1 MAKSD
6 NIQEVDRQSG
16 DVKKARRFD
25 DRDWKW
31 ICEYVIEEYNRR
43 KQARSDRERA
53 WKEIDRQIAMEP
65 EVDFKRLPNGQIDD
79 KKKWMAETELPLQ
92 AQALEVL
99 TADARR
105 MMFSDAGN
113 WFKAHAE
120 TSDEFFEKAS
130 HIKIPGLEMDMQHHI
145 NQDNADKLVEGFL
158 LNSFRQYDHTSRFDI
173 INAESFKYG
182 MGVGRARV
190 ERKNIYI
197 FEARGVRSEKQK
209 IPVIVPCSIKNLYLE
224 EPKPNLHSSTVLG
237 PAHIAHEQIRYE
249 NLALAA
255 NKGSTDPDDFDG
267 GWMPRN
273 LSKVLPGKGGYV
285 EVLEMEGDIVV
296 PRRTVKSVVIP
307 GAIITVALGGA
318 DSGGGSTR
326 AVIRFRFRKYP
337 FSSYLLFPY
346 MHESADDA
354 YPTGPLMK
362 GRTVQQTATDAVNRF
377 LDSAMLKC
385 LPPVGY
391 DRNDPTFAQS
401 GGPEI
406 YPTAQ
411 WESTDP
417 ITVYDKIGGDPS
429 ALANAA
435 LQFIN
440 LYAQLTGVLP
450 ARVGAQTVSHTT
462 AYAKDAELQ
471 RGAVRTTDYVNQIGH
486 GPLTAWLGMAYRLGL
501 DALGPRE
508 TISFY
513 IEAYGGYVELDKS
526 MLPEAAHFEWFGSGG
541 PQEKQ
546 QKAQAKLQGLEVALK
561 MDQLAMQMGNPP
573 SIDVPGAIREILRE
587 AGWTDLEK
595 VMHAPHEP
603 RPGGP
608 AGPPAPTPGVP
619 GPPNGSGG
627 PAVAAL
633 QNLSSPRPA

>member
-6 NIQEVDRQSG
+6 EIQEVDRQSG

-31 ICEYVIEEYNRR
+31 ICEWVIEEYNRR
-43 KQARSDRERA
+43 KQKRSDRERA

-65 EVDFKRLPNGQIDD
+65 CVEFKRLPDGAIDSR
-79 KKKWMAETELPLQ
+79 KKWMAETELPLQ

-99 TADARR
+99 QADARR
-105 MMFSDAGN
+105 MMFADAGT

-120 TSDEFFEKAS
+120 TSDKFFERAS
-130 HIKIPGLEMDMQHHI
+130 KIKIPGLDMDVQPDHHI

-158 LNSFRQYDHTSRFDI
+158 LNIFRQYDHTSRFDI

-182 MGVGRARV
+182 MGVGRARL

-197 FEARGVRSEKQK
+197 FEARGVRTEKQR
-209 IPVIVPCSIKNLYLE
+209 IPVIVPCSIKNLYLD
-224 EPKPNLHSSTVLG
+224 EPKPTLHSATVLG
-237 PAHIAHEQIRYE
+237 PAHIAHDMIKYE

-255 NKGSTDPDDFDG
+255 NKGSTDPDDDDG
-267 GWMPRN
+267 GWMPKN

-307 GAIITVALGGA
+307 GAIITVALGGS

-326 AVIRFRFRKYP
+326 AVIRFRFRQHP
-337 FSSYLLFPY
+337 FSTYLLFPY

-377 LDSAMLKC
+377 LDAAALKNQ
-385 LPPVGY
+385 PPVGY
-391 DRNDPTFAQS
+391 DRNDMTFAQS

-411 WESTDP
+411 WETTDP
-417 ITVYDKIGGDPS
+417 VTVYDKIGGDPAAMNS
-429 ALANAA
+429 AAI
-435 LQFIN
+435 QWIN

-450 ARVGAQTVSHTT
+450 GRAETTQAGQGAGPSHT
-462 AYAKDAELQ
+462 D
-471 RGAVRTTDYVNQIGH
+471 DN
-486 GPLTAWLGMAYRLGL
+486 
-501 DALGPRE
+501 D
-508 TISFY
+508 
-513 IEAYGGYVELDKS
+513 
-526 MLPEAAHFEWFGSGG
+526 
-541 PQEKQ
+541 
-546 QKAQAKLQGLEVALK
+546 
-561 MDQLAMQMGNPP
+561 
-573 SIDVPGAIREILRE
+573 
-587 AGWTDLEK
+587 
-595 VMHAPHEP
+595 
-603 RPGGP
+603 
-608 AGPPAPTPGVP
+608 
-619 GPPNGSGG
+619 
-627 PAVAAL
+627 
-633 QNLSSPRPA
+633 

>member
-31 ICEYVIEEYNRR
+31 IADYVVSEYERR
-43 KQARSDRERA
+43 KGKREERERQ
-53 WKEIDRQIAMEP
+53 WKEIDRQISMEP
-65 EVDFKRLPNGQIDD
+65 EVSFKRLPDGRIDA

-105 MMFSDAGN
+105 MMFADAGT

-120 TSDEFFEKAS
+120 TSEKFFDAAKN
-130 HIKIPGLEMDMQHHI
+130 IKIPGLDIDIEHHI
-145 NQDNADKLVEGFL
+145 NQDNADKLVEAFL
-158 LNSFRQYDHTSRFDI
+158 LNSFRQYDHTSRFDV

-190 ERKNIYI
+190 ERKNVYL
-197 FEARGVRSEKQK
+197 FEARGVRTEKQK

-224 EPKPNLHSSTVLG
+224 EPKPTLHSSTVLG
-237 PAHIAHEQIRYE
+237 PAHIARDYLKYE

-255 NKGSTDPDDFDG
+255 NKGSTDPDDDDG
-267 GWMPRN
+267 GWMPKN
-273 LSKVLPGKGGYV
+273 LSRVIPDKRGYV

-307 GAIITVALGGA
+307 GAIITVAM
-318 DSGGGSTR
+318 GGSDPGSSSTK
-326 AVIRFRFRKYP
+326 AVIRFRFRKHP

-362 GRTVQQTATDAVNRF
+362 GRTVQMTATDATNRF
-377 LDSAMLKC
+377 LDAAMLKNS
-385 LPPVGY
+385 PPVGY
-391 DRNDPTFAQS
+391 DRNDMTFAQS

-406 YPTAQ
+406 YPGAM
-411 WESTDP
+411 WETTDP
-417 ITVYDKIGGDPS
+417 CTVYEKIGGDPS

-486 GPLTAWLGMAYRLGL
+486 GPLTQWLGMAYRLGL
-501 DALGPRE
+501 DALGSRE
-508 TISFY
+508 TVSFY
-513 IEAYGGYVELDKS
+513 IESYGGYVELDKS

-541 PQEKQ
+541 PQEKTQ
-546 QKAQAKLQGLEVALK
+546 RAQMRLQALEVALK
-561 MDQLAMQMGNPP
+561 MEQLSIQMGNPP
-573 SIDVPGAIREILRE
+573 LIDIPGAIRETLRDG
-587 AGWTDLEK
+587 GWTDLEK

-603 RPGGP
+603 RAGGP
-608 AGPPAPTPGVP
+608 AGPSAPAPVVPPPG
-619 GPPNGSGG
+619 GGGGG

-633 QNLSSPRPA
+633 QNLSSPRAA